1 LTAAAEDVHA
11 AAHMCLSLAAGSQNT
26 YNGEFLADLEQADR
40 RLVHAQELINKALLH
55 ER

>member
-1 LTAAAEDVHA
+1 MTAAAEDAH

-40 RLVHAQELINKALLH
+40 RLVHAQEFINKALLH